1 MTKAEIVAKI
11 AEKTGVEKGNAQA
24 VVESFMEIV
33 KEAVKKNEDV
43 YLRGFGSFKSK
54 KRAAKVGRNIRANGG
69 AGAPIVIPEHN
80 IPAFKPAK
88 SFIND
93 LK

>member
-11 AEKTGVEKGNAQA
+11 AEQTGVEKGSAQA

-33 KEAVKKNEDV
+33 KEAVKNKEDV

-54 KRAAKVGRNIRANGG
+54 KSAAKVGRNIRANNG
-69 AGAPIVIPEHN
+69 AGCPIVIPGHY

>member
-11 AEKTGVEKGNAQA
+11 AEKTGVEKGAAQA
-24 VVESFMEIV
+24 VVESFMEFV
-33 KEAVKKNEDV
+33 KASIKDDEPV
-43 YLRGFGSFKSK
+43 YLRGFGSFIK
-54 KRAAKVGRNIRANGG
+54 KTRKEKKGRNIKKGES
-69 AGAPIVIPEHN
+69 ITIPEHS

-88 SFIND
+88 TFVNE

>member
-11 AEKTGVEKGNAQA
+11 AEKTGVEKGNALV

-54 KRAAKVGRNIRANGG
+54 
-69 AGAPIVIPEHN
+69 P
-80 IPAFKPAK
+80 F
-88 SFIND
+88 SQ
-93 LK
+93 

>member
-11 AEKTGVEKGNAQA
+11 AEKTGVEKGAAQA

-33 KEAVKKNEDV
+33 KDSVKADEPV
-43 YLRGFGSFKSK
+43 YLRGFGSFIK
-54 KRAAKVGRNIRANGG
+54 KTRKAKKGRNIK
-69 AGAPIVIPEHN
+69 AGESIIIPEHS

-88 SFIND
+88 TFVGE